1 MPAATLS
8 AREVVHEFFTRFG
21 AGDGD
26 ALLDLFAE
34 EVDWNVPGSP
44 AVPWTGRRSTKA
56 QLAQFFAI
64 AAAQVERTE
73 SFEVHRVLA
82 DGDHAVALGGFAHVI
97 RATGKTF
104 RSDFA
109 LHIEI
114 ADGRIRLYHM
124 FEDGHA
130 AAEAFNSEGS

>member
-8 AREVVHEFFTRFG
+8 AQDALQEFFTRFG

-34 EVDWNVPGSP
+34 DVDWNVPGSP
-44 AVPWTGRRSTKA
+44 TVPWTGRRSTKA
-56 QLAQFFAI
+56 QLADFFA
-64 AAAQVERTE
+64 AAAANVERTE
-73 SFEVHRVLA
+73 SFDVEQVLVE
-82 DGDHAVALGGFAHVI
+82 GDHAVALGSFVHVI
-97 RATGKTF
+97 RGTGKAF

-109 LHIEI
+109 LHIEV

-124 FEDGHA
+124 FEDALA
-130 AAEAFNSEGS
+130 AAEAFTPEGL